1 MRHAERYKFFSSRLT
16 AQAMISKE
24 ILKKIR
30 KIHIRTNYIVNDIFA
45 GEYESA
51 FRGRGMEFEEVREY
65 TPGDDV
71 RDIDWNVTARF
82 GHPFVKMYREERELT
97 IMLLVDV
104 SSSLFFGTSRQFKQ
118 ERAAEVASVLAF
130 AATKSNDKVGLII
143 FSDHI
148 EKFIPPKKGK
158 NHVWGVI
165 KNVLEHQPVSKK
177 TDIAGAL
184 NYLNRVVRRK
194 SVVFLVSDFI
204 ADSYEKPL
212 RVTSKK
218 HDIIPISI
226 TDPRELA
233 LPGAGLVE
241 LQDAESGET
250 LFIDTS
256 DSSFRKGYSLLAEKR
271 LRDRFDLFKAIGID
285 YIDIRT
291 DTPYIDPIM
300 RFFRMREKRL

>member
-1 MRHAERYKFFSSRLT
+1 
-16 AQAMISKE
+16 MIPKD

-30 KIHIRTNYIVNDIFA
+30 KIHIRTNHIVNDIFA

-65 TPGDDV
+65 APGDDV

-82 GHPFVKMYREERELT
+82 GHPFVKVYREERELT

-104 SSSLFFGTSRQFKQ
+104 SSSSLFGTCRQFKQ
-118 ERAAEVASVLAF
+118 ELAAEIASVLAF

-143 FSDHI
+143 FSDHV
-148 EKFIPPKKGK
+148 ERFIPPKKGK
-158 NHVWGVI
+158 NHVWRVI
-165 KNVLEHQPVSKK
+165 KEVLEHTPVATK
-177 TDIAGAL
+177 TDLSVAL
-184 NYLNRVVRRK
+184 NYLNKVAKRKVVA
-194 SVVFLVSDFI
+194 FLVSDFI
-204 ADSYEKPL
+204 ARDYDTAL

-218 HDIIPISI
+218 HDVISICI
-226 TDPRELA
+226 TDPRELE
-233 LPGAGLVE
+233 LPKVGMVE

-250 LFIDTS
+250 VLVDTA
-256 DSSFRKGYSLLAEKR
+256 DRHFRKGYSILAHKR
-271 LRDRFDLFKAIGID
+271 LEDTLELFTSIGVD

-291 DTPYIDPIM
+291 DIAYIEPIM

>member
-1 MRHAERYKFFSSRLT
+1 
-16 AQAMISKE
+16 MISKE
-24 ILKKIR
+24 ILRKIR

-82 GHPFVKMYREERELT
+82 GHPFVKVYREERELT

-104 SSSLFFGTSRQFKQ
+104 SSSCFFGTRTQLKQ
-118 ERAAEVASVLAF
+118 ELAAEIASVLAF

-148 EKFIPPKKGK
+148 ERFIPPKKGK

-184 NYLNRVVRRK
+184 TYLNKVVRRK
-194 SVVFLVSDFI
+194 AVAFVISDFI
-204 ADSYEKPL
+204 ADDFEKPL
-212 RVTSKK
+212 RVTGKK

-226 TDPRELA
+226 TDPRELE
-233 LPGAGLVE
+233 LPRAGMVE
-241 LQDAESGET
+241 LQDAETGET
-250 LFIDTS
+250 ILIDTS
-256 DSSFRKGYSLLAEKR
+256 DKDFRTGYGLLAAKK
-271 LRDRFDLFKAIGID
+271 LRDRFDLFKSTGLD

-291 DTPYIDPIM
+291 DVPYIDPIM
-300 RFFRMREKRL
+300 KFFRLREKRL